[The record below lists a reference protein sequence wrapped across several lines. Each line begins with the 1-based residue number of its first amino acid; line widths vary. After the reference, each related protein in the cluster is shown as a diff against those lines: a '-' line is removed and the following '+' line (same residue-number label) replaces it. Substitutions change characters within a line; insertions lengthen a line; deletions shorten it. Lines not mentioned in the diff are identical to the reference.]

1 MYEPSGPDYRS
12 VIRQHFGHITK
23 QSSSGT
29 TAFGGL
35 MPYLGAFSD
44 EPDGVLIL
52 SGTDTSSSKSGRLL
66 AFSDSLIA
74 AWTFGFNAEDGDAFS
89 VHGPVVPASA
99 LRRVELMPESTA
111 YPLQFSKGEAE
122 GHPVAALHI
131 DGAGVFTVG
140 YRQEYRWSASS
151 DSEEELRV
159 FRDVLSRVR

>member
-1 MYEPSGPDYRS
+1 MQGPSGPDYRA
-12 VIRQHFGHITK
+12 VIRQHFDHISK

-29 TAFGGL
+29 TAIGGL

-44 EPDGVLIL
+44 DPDGVLIL
-52 SGTDTSSSKSGRLL
+52 SGADTTSNKGGRLL

-89 VHGPVVPASA
+89 IHGHVVPVSA
-99 LRRVELMPESTA
+99 LRKVEILPESTA
-111 YPLQFSKGEAE
+111 YPPQFSNGEAE

-131 DGAGVFTVG
+131 EGAGVFTVG
-140 YRQEYRWSASS
+140 YRQEYRWAARH
-151 DSEEELRV
+151 DPEEELRV

>member
-12 VIRQHFGHITK
+12 VIRQHFDHITK

-29 TAFGGL
+29 TAIGGL

-44 EPDGVLIL
+44 DPDGVLIL
-52 SGTDTSSSKSGRLL
+52 SGADTSSSKSGRLL

-99 LRRVELMPESTA
+99 LRRVELLPESTA
-111 YPLQFSKGEAE
+111 YPPQFSNGEAE
-122 GHPVAALHI
+122 GQPIAALHI
-131 DGAGVFTVG
+131 EGAGVFTVG
-140 YRQEYRWSASS
+140 YRQEYRWMPRP
-151 DSEEELRV
+151 DPEGEVRV
-159 FRDVLSRVR
+159 FRDVLSRVS